1 MLGSISRMHER
12 LEAVVSGRVQMVMY
26 RDFAMRKAR
35 GLKLTGTVRN
45 RPDGT
50 VHVIAEGP
58 RERLEAYIEKLKEGS
73 VLSSVE
79 EVVHIFLPATGEH
92 KKFDIRYD

>member
-1 MLGSISRMHER
+1 MLGSIPRMHER

-45 RPDGT
+45 KPDGT

-58 RERLEAYIEKLKEGS
+58 RERLEVYIEKLKEGS
-73 VLSSVE
+73 VLSHVE
-79 EVVHIFLPATGEH
+79 RVDPAFHPATGEH
-92 KKFDIRYD
+92 TSFTIAYE